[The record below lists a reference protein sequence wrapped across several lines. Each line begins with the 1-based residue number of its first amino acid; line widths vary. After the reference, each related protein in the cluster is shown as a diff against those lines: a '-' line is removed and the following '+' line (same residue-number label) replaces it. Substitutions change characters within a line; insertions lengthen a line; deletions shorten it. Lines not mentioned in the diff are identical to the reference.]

1 MSTMKIMFLI
11 AAAGHLLCGVC
22 DCLLIYMP
30 GGRFRVED
38 MKNNDRLSAAF
49 RNMPLRNPLLSMLLG
64 CLAMFL
70 FAFGYLAL
78 ADWMRACSEPCA
90 TLMLIGTVM
99 VLTFGMAHHVFCG
112 VPEWLYVKMGRTE
125 EARQLITEFFKKTS
139 VTMIVCY
146 LGFLIF
152 GASLFVPVVSG
163 WTPLPAWACVINI
176 LPIML
181 VLFPTR
187 IGGAGNWAGAMMF
200 IGLLFLI

>member
-1 MSTMKIMFLI
+1 MSTIKIMFLI

-22 DCLLIYMP
+22 DCLLTYMP
-30 GGRFRVED
+30 GGRFRFED
-38 MKNNDRLSAAF
+38 MKDNDRLSAAF
-49 RNMPLRNPLLSMLLG
+49 RGMPLRNPLLSMLLG

-70 FAFGYLAL
+70 FAFGYLAM
-78 ADWMRACSEPCA
+78 AGWMRAYSELSA
-90 TLMLIGTVM
+90 ALMLISTVM

-112 VPEWLYVKMGRTE
+112 VPEWLYVKLGRTE

-139 VTMIVCY
+139 VTLIVCY

-152 GASLFVPVVSG
+152 GVSLFVPVVSG
-163 WTPLPAWACVINI
+163 RTPLPAWACVINI

-187 IGGAGNWAGAMMF
+187 IGGAGNWAGAIMF
-200 IGLLFLI
+200 ISLLFLI

>member
-22 DCLLIYMP
+22 DGLLIYMP

-38 MKNNDRLSAAF
+38 MKDNDRLSAAF

-163 WTPLPAWACVINI
+163 WTPLPRWACVINI

-181 VLFPTR
+181 ALFPTR
-187 IGGAGNWAGAMMF
+187 IGGAGNWAGAIMF
-200 IGLLFLI
+200 ISLLFLI

>member
-1 MSTMKIMFLI
+1 MNTMKIMFLI
-11 AAAGHLLCGVC
+11 AAAGHLLCGAC
-22 DCLLIYMP
+22 DCLLTYMP
-30 GGRFRVED
+30 GGRFRIED
-38 MKNNDRLSAAF
+38 MKDNDRLSAAF

-78 ADWMRACSEPCA
+78 ADWMRACSETCA
-90 TLMLIGTVM
+90 TLMLISTVM

-152 GASLFVPVVSG
+152 GVSLFVPVVGG
-163 WTPLPAWACVINI
+163 WTPLPRWACVINI

-187 IGGAGNWAGAMMF
+187 IGGAGNWAGAIMF
-200 IGLLFLI
+200 ISLLFLI